1 MRPLDPRLLRWAR
14 STQRFLLGSVAISV
28 IHAGVV
34 IAQAWLI
41 SRVVVALFL
50 EGVTPAAVSTEL
62 VALAAVAGA
71 RGALVG
77 ALETTAGVTGTQ
89 AKRDLRAAVVETVM
103 GAPEHRPHAG
113 MDITVLATRG
123 IDALDAYFSRYLPQL
138 VLAAVVPL
146 IVGITILTRDLLSAV
161 IIGVTLPL
169 IPVFMILIGWYTQSR
184 VDRQWA
190 SLGVLSHHFL
200 DVVSGWTTLA
210 IFGRARAQVE
220 SLRRINADYR
230 RSTMQV
236 LRISFISAFAL
247 ELLSTISVAMV
258 AVGIGLRLVD
268 GQMDLRTGLFIL
280 ILAPEAYLPVRM
292 VGVHFHAAAE
302 GLGAAGR
309 ILDLLEQA
317 PTRMT
322 RSTTQ
327 YNPRGSIQLTDV
339 RVGYADHTV
348 LEGCTATLTSG
359 RVTAITGPSGC
370 GKTTL
375 VQAILGLH
383 PLAAGRI
390 TIDGVD
396 VAGIPRALW
405 FGRIGYVGQRPVL
418 SFGTLRD
425 ALAPPGEHSDA
436 DLIAALARSGLPIDV
451 LPAGLD
457 THVGQSGLALSVG
470 QRRRV
475 AIARALLRD
484 PDLIVM
490 DEPTAAL
497 DGLSEAEVV
506 ATLAYVR
513 ERGVTVIVVAHRGA
527 VIEAADEV
535 LDLSAWAAVPS

>member
-14 STQRFLLGSVAISV
+14 STQRFLVGSLAISV
-28 IHAGVV
+28 VHAGVV
-34 IAQAWLI
+34 IAQAWFI

-62 VALAAVAGA
+62 VALAAVAVA

-77 ALETTAGVTGTQ
+77 ALETTAGVTGTH
-89 AKRDLRAAVVETVM
+89 AKRDLRAAVVEAVVE
-103 GAPEHRPHAG
+103 APEHRPHAG
-113 MDITVLATRG
+113 LDITVLATRG

-146 IVGITILTRDLLSAV
+146 IVGITILTHDLLSAV

-220 SLRRINADYR
+220 SLRSINSDYR

-236 LRISFISAFAL
+236 LRISFLSAFAL

-258 AVGIGLRLVD
+258 AVGIGLRLVE

-309 ILDLLEQA
+309 ILDLLEQTPA
-317 PTRMT
+317 RVT
-322 RSTTQ
+322 RSTTE

-339 RVGYADHTV
+339 RLRYAEHVVVD
-348 LEGCTATLTSG
+348 GCTATLPSG
-359 RVTAITGPSGC
+359 KVTAITGPSGC
-370 GKTTL
+370 GKSTL
-375 VQAILGLH
+375 LQAILGVH
-383 PLAAGRI
+383 PVAAGRI

-396 VAGIPRALW
+396 IADIPRALW
-405 FGRIGYVGQRPVL
+405 FSRIGYVAQRPVL
-418 SFGTLRD
+418 SFGTVRD
-425 ALAPPGEHSDA
+425 ALAAPGEHSDA
-436 DLIAALARSGLPIDV
+436 DLIAALARSGLPIDL

-457 THVGQSGLALSVG
+457 THVGQSGSALSVG

-484 PDLIVM
+484 PDLVVM

-497 DGLSEAEVV
+497 DGFSEAEVV
-506 ATLAYVR
+506 ATLAHLR

-527 VIEAADEV
+527 VIQAADEV
-535 LDLSAWAAVPS
+535 LDLSAWAAAPS

>member
-28 IHAGVV
+28 VHAGVV
-34 IAQAWLI
+34 IAQAWFI

-62 VALAAVAGA
+62 VALVAVAVA
-71 RGALVG
+71 RGVLVG
-77 ALETTAGVTGTQ
+77 ALEMTAGVTGTQ
-89 AKRDLRAAVVETVM
+89 AKRDLRMAVVDAVVE
-103 GAPEHRPHAG
+103 APEHRPHDR

-146 IVGITILTRDLLSAV
+146 IVSITILTQDLLSAV
-161 IIGVTLPL
+161 IIGITLPL
-169 IPVFMILIGWYTQSR
+169 IPVFMILIGWYTQLR

-200 DVVSGWTTLA
+200 DVVSGWSTLA

-220 SLRRINADYR
+220 SLRSINADYR
-230 RSTMQV
+230 RSTLQV
-236 LRISFISAFAL
+236 LRISFLSAFAL

-258 AVGIGLRLVD
+258 AVGIGLRLVE

-309 ILDLLEQA
+309 ILDVLEQK
-317 PTRMT
+317 PVTRT
-322 RSTTQ
+322 RNASHI
-327 YNPRGSIQLTDV
+327 NPRGSVVLTDV
-339 RVGYADHTV
+339 RLTYGDRIVVDQ
-348 LEGCTATLTSG
+348 CTAAIPAG
-359 RVTAITGPSGC
+359 AVTAIIGPSGC
-370 GKTTL
+370 GKSTL
-375 VQAILGLH
+375 LNAILGLH
-383 PLAAGRI
+383 PVASGHI
-390 TIDGVD
+390 TIEGVETCE
-396 VAGIPRALW
+396 IPRDAW
-405 FGRIGYVGQRPVL
+405 FSRIGYVGQRPML

-425 ALAPPGEHSDA
+425 ALAAPGLHRDA
-436 DLIAALARSGLPIDV
+436 DLVSALAQSGLAIDS
-451 LPAGLD
+451 LPLGLD
-457 THVGQSGLALSVG
+457 TPVGQSGTALSVG

-475 AIARALLRD
+475 AIARALLRH
-484 PDLIVM
+484 PDLVLL

-497 DGLSEAEVV
+497 DGVSEAEVV
-506 ATLAYVR
+506 ATLDQLRA
-513 ERGVTVIVVAHRGA
+513 RGVTVIVVAHRGA
-527 VIEAADEV
+527 VIEAADQV
-535 LDLSAWAAVPS
+535 IDLSVSSRVSS